1 MSKESELRGTFVK
14 RKRKSANE
22 KVLGYWESAEIQ
34 MTVEMQVLT
43 NPLKGSSR
51 VTSLM
56 KAVGEQLKISEVKIL
71 F

>member
-14 RKRKSANE
+14 RKGKSANE

-43 NPLKGSSR
+43 NPLKG
-51 VTSLM
+51 L
-56 KAVGEQLKISEVKIL
+56 VGSHR
-71 F
+71 